1 MTRKILRFLVAVAVT
16 LLAVGLLVM
25 GYDYLILG
33 TGLTGT
39 FALLHRWRNAVV
51 AFGSTGIGVFV
62 LVIVAGIVFGSWVSR
77 QTKDGRY

>member
-1 MTRKILRFLVAVAVT
+1 MTGKILRFLVAVAVI

-25 GYDYLILG
+25 GYDFLVLG

-39 FALLHRWRNAVV
+39 FALLHRWRNALV

-62 LVIVAGIVFGSWVSR
+62 IVIVVGLVFGSLVSR
-77 QTKDGRY
+77 QMKDGTF

>member
-25 GYDYLILG
+25 GYDYLMLG
-33 TGLTGT
+33 TGLTGA